1 MRIGII
7 GASGFVG
14 GELLRLLT
22 LHPEVEVT
30 SATSRKYSGQYIYR
44 VHANLRNLTDLQFTD
59 QNLEKII
66 DSSDL
71 IFTAVPHGT
80 AVDIMPRLVESD
92 IKIVDMSADF
102 RLKNPDSY
110 PMWYNYSHPHPG
122 LLKKFLYGLPEIRRD
137 KLKGARLVSCP
148 GCMALTSILSLSPLL
163 KENII
168 DQKRIIVDAKIG
180 SSGAGVASSR
190 ATNHAERYGVIRPYK
205 PVGHRHTAE
214 VEQEL
219 GNISGSEVSVLMST
233 HGVNLVRGILCT
245 SQLFLK
251 NPLSISDIW
260 KLYREAYRGEPFVR
274 LVRDHQGIYRFP
286 DPKVVIGSN
295 YCDIGFELDNRN
307 DRIVIMAATDNLVKG
322 AAGNGM
328 QCMNLMLG
336 FEETIGLDAAPIHPV

>member
-1 MRIGII
+1 M
-7 GASGFVG
+7 
-14 GELLRLLT
+14 
-22 LHPEVEVT
+22 HPNIEVT
-30 SATSRKYSGQYIYR
+30 SATSRKYVGQYIYR

-59 QNLEKII
+59 HNLETII

-80 AVDIMPRLVESD
+80 AVDIMSRLVESD

-102 RLKNPDSY
+102 RLRNPANY
-110 PMWYNYSHPHPG
+110 PIWYNYSHPHPG
-122 LLKKFLYGLPEIRRD
+122 LLKKFLYGLPEIRRE
-137 KLKGARLVSCP
+137 KLKGAHLVSCP
-148 GCMALTSILSLSPLL
+148 GCMALTSVLSLSPLL
-163 KENII
+163 SGNII
-168 DQKRIIVDAKIG
+168 DQKRIVVDAKIG

-219 GNISGSEVSVLMST
+219 GIIAKSEVSALMSM
-233 HGVNLVRGILCT
+233 HGVNIVRGILCT

-251 NPLSISDIW
+251 KSLAISDIW
-260 KLYREAYRGEPFVR
+260 KLYRKAYREEPFIR
-274 LVRDHQGIYRFP
+274 LVRDKQGIYRFP

-295 YCDIGFELDNRN
+295 YCDIGFELDDRN
-307 DRIVIMAATDNLVKG
+307 DRLVVMAATDNLVKG
-322 AAGNGM
+322 AAGNGI

-336 FEETIGLDAAPIHPV
+336 FEETTGLEAAPIHPV